1 MMQQNALAE
10 TAGAYPKVVIVDDD
24 DGFRDILGIN
34 LGEEGFD
41 VLAFANGEDAL
52 GYFENDGHADIIL
65 LDWKMPG
72 LTGLEVLRRIR
83 GRGIEIPVVF
93 LTVMSEEIYEEAALA
108 GGAVDFVDKGRSLS
122 IILKRMRL
130 ILDGSKGDAPGGDG
144 HAETV
149 LRIGDLELRNDIS
162 RASWKGQRVGLTV
175 SEYNIVALLA
185 TKRGEDVSYRQIYD
199 LVRGQDFAAG
209 YGPEG
214 FRTNV
219 RSFIKR
225 IRGKFREIDEN
236 FEQIENYPG
245 FGYRWVAER

>member
-1 MMQQNALAE
+1 MMQHNALAE
-10 TAGAYPKVVIVDDD
+10 TVGAYPKVVIVDDD

-52 GYFENDGHADIIL
+52 SYFENNGHADIIL

-130 ILDGSKGDAPGGDG
+130 ILDGSKGDASGGEDN
-144 HAETV
+144 AETV

>member
-10 TAGAYPKVVIVDDD
+10 TVGAYPKVVIVDDD

-52 GYFENDGHADIIL
+52 SYFENAGHADIIL

-83 GRGIEIPVVF
+83 GQGIEIPVVF

-130 ILDGSKGDAPGGDG
+130 ILDGSKGDAPGDEDNK
-144 HAETV
+144 ETV

>member
-1 MMQQNALAE
+1 MMQHNALAE
-10 TAGAYPKVVIVDDD
+10 TVGAYPKVVIVDDD

-52 GYFENDGHADIIL
+52 SYFENNGHADIIL

-130 ILDGSKGDAPGGDG
+130 ILDGSKGDASGGEDN
-144 HAETV
+144 AETV
-149 LRIGDLELRNDIS
+149 LRIGDLEPRNDIS